1 MDLHAVGGSKVGITA
16 EQIAAVKAG
25 EWSVLPDF
33 SDGDRLA
40 LELAER
46 LTVTPPVVDE
56 QLIDQLRDHF
66 TPDQVAE
73 MVAICAWENFRARFN
88 RGLGIEGHGF
98 YQPE

>member
-1 MDLHAVGGSKVGITA
+1 MDLHAVGGSTVGLSA

-25 EWSVLPDF
+25 EWSTVPGF

-40 LELAER
+40 LDLAER
-46 LTVTPPVVDE
+46 LTATPPTVDE
-56 QLIDQLRDHF
+56 QLIEQLTGHY
-66 TPDQVAE
+66 TPEQVAE

-98 YQPE
+98 YQAE